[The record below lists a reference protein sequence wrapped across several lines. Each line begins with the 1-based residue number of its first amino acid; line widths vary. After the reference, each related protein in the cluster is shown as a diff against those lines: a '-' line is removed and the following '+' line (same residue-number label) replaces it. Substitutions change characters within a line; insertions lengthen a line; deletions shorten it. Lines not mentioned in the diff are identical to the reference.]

1 MTGTSSFSPAFS
13 AISYDSAASIAPS
26 YAATAPLA
34 RVMFGFRSTFLSAP
48 LHMRANRAG
57 PSPSD
62 LSRTST
68 YRAFLLAASNAAAVL
83 WLELLPLPY
92 ASVLCSERSV
102 ALTVVPSMESVST
115 SYFASPPSNHA
126 RPSTSSSL
134 MSIALILLWN
144 VENDGVSKRPPASS
158 LAFPSSCLYLAPVSF
173 RNTPMCRKYE
183 SSYLYGRPLLPLLGP
198 SALSIMIDSFALHA

>member
-1 MTGTSSFSPAFS
+1 
-13 AISYDSAASIAPS
+13 
-26 YAATAPLA
+26 
-34 RVMFGFRSTFLSAP
+34 MFGFRSTFLSAP
-48 LHMRANRAG
+48 LHRRANRAG

-68 YRAFLLAASNAAAVL
+68 YRAFLLVASNATAVL

-92 ASVLCSERSV
+92 TTLLCSERDV

-115 SYFASPPSNHA
+115 SCFASPPSNNA

-144 VENDGVSKRPPASS
+144 VENDGVSKRPSASS
-158 LAFPSSCLYLAPVSF
+158 LAFPASCLYLPPAYF
-173 RNTPMCRKYE
+173 RNTAMRTKYE

-198 SALSIMIDSFALHA
+198 SDLVIMIDSVALHA